1 MLIMRNHFVFHNN
14 SAAFG
19 GRARPKGAGRTLFLC
34 APILI
39 AASCSSPDPTNLQ
52 AQTATGDERDTEIK
66 HEPCE
71 MGSPTAV
78 RMDVNGD
85 GQPDIINV
93 LKDGREVCRIV
104 DLNFD
109 GGPDAFIYYDA
120 QGFERRRESDFDRD
134 GRADEIAHYQGG
146 LVVLKERETN
156 FDDKL
161 DTWDHYVGGRLA
173 RRERDSDGDSIV
185 DQWWSFNNPADPK
198 CAIVYADRN
207 ADRKP
212 DPDSVLDL
220 CAQTYGV
227 PADLAQ
233 PPPNLPYPGAPP
245 NAAPGNMFAPNPNIP
260 PQNAVPMQAPAI
272 PPARPPR

>member
-1 MLIMRNHFVFHNN
+1 MRNHSFFH
-14 SAAFG
+14 SQATAL
-19 GRARPKGAGRTLFLC
+19 GRRVDIRPKYARATVFALL
-34 APILI
+34 LL
-39 AASCSSPDPTNLQ
+39 AASCSSPDPSNQ
-52 AQTATGDERDTEIK
+52 KAQTPTGDERDTEIK
-66 HEPCE
+66 HEPCD
-71 MGSPTAV
+71 MSSPTAA

-93 LKDGREVCRIV
+93 LQEGREVCRVV

-109 GGPDAFIYYDA
+109 GGPDVFIYYDS
-120 QGFERRRESDFDRD
+120 QGLERRRESDFDRD

-146 LVVLKERETN
+146 IVFLKERETN
-156 FDDKL
+156 FDDKI
-161 DTWDHYVGGRLA
+161 DTWDHYAGGRLS

-220 CAQTYGV
+220 CGQLYGM
-227 PADLAQ
+227 PADYAQ
-233 PPPNLPYPGAPP
+233 PPPNAPGMLP
-245 NAAPGNMFAPNPNIP
+245 NAAPTL
-260 PQNAVPMQAPAI
+260 QAP
-272 PPARPPR
+272 PPPVVVPAQPQR